1 MKREKTQINKI
12 RHEKGKINTNTK
24 KIQGIISDYFENLY
38 LFKLE
43 NPEKMETF
51 LVTYDHPKL
60 NQGNLHHLNRSIVS
74 NETEAEIT
82 K

>member
-24 KIQGIISDYFENLY
+24 KI
-38 LFKLE
+38 K
-43 NPEKMETF
+43 
-51 LVTYDHPKL
+51 YDHPKL